1 MTYVL
6 RKSFGA
12 HSAGTRV
19 DEVLDNEVYYFA
31 IGKTEVPINL
41 VVKRRSMTR
50 MVPTTNSRER
60 RAIKRAAKRK
70 ALQDG

>member
-19 DEVLDNEVYYFA
+19 TFDEETGGCYIRDVD
-31 IGKTEVPINL
+31 IPTDL
-41 VVKRRSMTR
+41 VVERRSMTR

-60 RAIKRAAKRK
+60 RKAKRNASK
-70 ALQDG
+70 